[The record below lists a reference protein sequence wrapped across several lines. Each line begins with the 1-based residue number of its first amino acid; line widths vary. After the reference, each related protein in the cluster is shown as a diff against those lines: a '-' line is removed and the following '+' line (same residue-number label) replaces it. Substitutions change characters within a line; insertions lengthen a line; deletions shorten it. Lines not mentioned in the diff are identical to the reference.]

1 MKKAL
6 LYKFIITILL
16 VMIFLISCDNNVTE
30 NNIDEKQPE
39 EINIDLDGYEFTIV
53 GHLRDGLAEV
63 TPDAAYS
70 VMGDNLLEHYKKIE
84 EKCNCKIV
92 FGEPLASHVS
102 FLQQA
107 TLTGDKVADILD
119 APLYDAVTMYKAEYL
134 KSLTE
139 VIDDP
144 YSGKYGTKSQLEAV
158 TIPKKDGADI
168 FGFRAAYW
176 GIPAPTFRH
185 AVYFNP
191 AVLKNFNQPDPFEL
205 IERKN
210 WVWSTFEEIC
220 LAVASEGTDSTD
232 TSDDTYGTA
241 YNPTFFH
248 FPLAAILSNGVKL
261 VYLDEETGLYKSGMD
276 NPAIIEALQW
286 GQDLVKKGACRI
298 ISGSLKDGITD
309 NVIAQFYQGQSAFL
323 VEYSVHGATD
333 KQSLSYNMDEFSWIP
348 FPVGPNGTYGSWA
361 SAVSWIDRYF
371 VLPVNGDS
379 DVLRQ
384 LLPLL
389 LEPFEGLSENDWRE
403 TFANNTFFNTES
415 EKWFFD
421 MYDNA
426 ENDFYFALPT
436 FYNGSAINQIM
447 KGTKTPQEGI
457 TAIMEKSQKEVDDEL
472 NKYLAD

>member
-6 LYKFIITILL
+6 SCIITILY
-16 VMIFLISCDNNVTE
+16 VMILLLSCENNVTE
-30 NNIDEKQPE
+30 DNKDTGKTE
-39 EINIDLDGYEFTIV
+39 ETKVDLNGYEFTII

-63 TPDAAYS
+63 TPEYAYS
-70 VMGDNLLEHYKKIE
+70 VMGDNLLEHYKNIE
-84 EKCNCKIV
+84 ESCNCKII
-92 FGEPLASHVS
+92 FGQPLASHVS

-107 TLTGDKVADILD
+107 TMTGDKGADILD
-119 APLYDAVTMYKAEYL
+119 VPLYDAVTMYKAEYL

-139 VIDDP
+139 VTDDP

-158 TIPKKDGADI
+158 TILNVDDKDI

-191 AVLKNFNQPDPFEL
+191 VILKNFIQPNPFEL
-205 IERKN
+205 IEQKN
-210 WVWSTFEEIC
+210 WIWSTFEEIC
-220 LAVASEGTDSTD
+220 LAVKSEGNDPSD
-232 TSDDTYGTA
+232 TNDDTYGTA

-261 VYLDEETGLYKSGMD
+261 AYFDEKTGLYKSGID
-276 NPAIIEALQW
+276 NPAIIEALEW
-286 GQDLVKKGACRI
+286 GQNLVKNDTCRI

-348 FPVGPNGTYGSWA
+348 FPVGPSGTYGEWA

-371 VLPVNGDS
+371 VIPIGADTDALS
-379 DVLRQ
+379 Q
-384 LLPLL
+384 LLPILF
-389 LEPFEGLSENDWRE
+389 EPFKVFSENQWRE
-403 TFANNTFFNTES
+403 VFAKNTFFNSES

-426 ENDFYFALPT
+426 KNDFYFALPT
-436 FYNGSAINQIM
+436 FYNGNAINQIM
-447 KGTKTPQEGI
+447 QGNKTPQE
-457 TAIMEKSQKEVDDEL
+457 AISEIIEISQKDIDDQL
-472 NKYLAD
+472 NKYRMD